1 MSTGKRGLGRGLDA
15 LLGTDAPEE
24 QIAGHIDAV
33 MQLPITKIDVNPGQ
47 PRRTFDEKALMELA
61 ESIRSV
67 GVIQPIVVAQRAGR
81 YTIIAGERRYRAAR
95 LAGLKEMPAI
105 VRDWDEA
112 VRLEAA
118 LIENLQ
124 REDLNPIEEAL
135 GVKNLME
142 QCGYT
147 QERAA
152 ERLGKSR
159 PAVANLL
166 RLLTLDERVIE
177 MVRAGQLSAG
187 HARAL
192 VTVSKERQVK
202 LAELTA
208 QQGFSVRQLERICAQ
223 PEPEKKSAPEEKPV
237 RAGELNDLERMA
249 REVFGTRAK
258 IEGDEDKGRLI
269 LNYYSQDDLQRIWEI
284 LEFMRQGGA

>member
-15 LLGTDAPEE
+15 LLGADTQEE

-67 GVIQPIVVAQRAGR
+67 GVIQPIVVAQRSGR

-95 LAGLKEMPAI
+95 LAGLKELPAI

-112 VRLEAA
+112 ARLEAA

-192 VTVSKERQVK
+192 VTVSRERQVK
-202 LAELTA
+202 LAELTV

-223 PEPEKKSAPEEKPV
+223 PEPEKKNVPAEKPV

>member
-15 LLGTDAPEE
+15 LVGADAQEE
-24 QIAGHIDAV
+24 QTTGHIDAV
-33 MQLPITKIDVNPGQ
+33 MQLPITKIDVNPDQ

-67 GVIQPIVVAQRAGR
+67 GVIQPIVVAQRSGR

-95 LAGLKEMPAI
+95 LAGLKELPAI

-112 VRLEAA
+112 ARLEAA

-202 LAELTA
+202 LAELTV